1 MAAVHARARGRLC
14 FRNGLAEVLA
24 LMYSVRSVTSID
36 RSNENGNEIAL
47 VTKCEIWHQPRSLL
61 QEVFEIVQFSFSI
74 IRTMKTFKLLH
85 VRYGKTSFVCTLVY
99 QVATGLTIT
108 LYAWKSTSGRPT
120 GSAGVA
126 L

>member
-1 MAAVHARARGRLC
+1 MLPERLGGSAGV
-14 FRNGLAEVLA
+14 NVLG
-24 LMYSVRSVTSID
+24 TQCDFD
-36 RSNENGNEIAL
+36 RSIERKRERNCVSNEMRNLASAAFLN
-47 VTKCEIWHQPRSLL
+47 SLK